1 MATTQ
6 HLVELLSKQTAKP
19 DTKLTG
25 DLVKY
30 FVDVFGSAK
39 NFSDRTSCL
48 VDPVGLGSMIKEED
62 EEKSFSDR
70 ATSSPES
77 RTSPL
82 SAPRLSPHGG
92 VSPTEKHI
100 SPNLLRSGS
109 PPTSP
114 GSISPRQSHH
124 GTKQVF
130 EEPSMEVVKY
140 VMGKRGGCQIVW
152 QGHRYTRD
160 RTRNDQTYWA
170 CVLKRPPYRCKGRI
184 STKRSFVT
192 SCTAHNHTHQTSKSQ
207 TARLIHQLKQKVQ
220 DSCNEADAPDIVL
233 SCLQEFKFNESSLN
247 EELPSFDTL
256 VKMCKRIVKN
266 RKKNEEDISVSMNE
280 NYTQK
285 LLNKLPGG
293 HFDFLLN
300 GNKPRPMDFE
310 SGDKRNS
317 ISDVT
322 PPSLSMSMSSLS
334 QATNQTPMD
343 TSDSLSL
350 RHSLANSGLGLRS
363 PLLANN
369 HHLNSSLPTPPCLLN
384 GLFPSSMPA
393 SNFTMVPLS
402 SFLPPTLSSAVRT
415 PSAFT
420 STSSSHASA
429 VTSSNT
435 LTTPAINLKI
445 SSAVTLSDPAVD
457 VTSVEARGGDRVTDN
472 TLPSHEALLKKGVSS
487 ITEIR
492 SYLDE
497 VEQLYRVRFLAGAV
511 VFVCNTGWFLMLA
524 FD

>member
-6 HLVELLSKQTAKP
+6 HLVDLLNKNTAKP

-30 FVDVFGSAK
+30 FVDVFGSTKTFA
-39 NFSDRTSCL
+39 DRTSCL
-48 VDPVGLGSMIKEED
+48 APMGLGSMIKEED
-62 EEKSFSDR
+62 EERSYSDR

-82 SAPRLSPHGG
+82 SVPQLSPHGG
-92 VSPTEKHI
+92 VSPTTQI
-100 SPNLLRSGS
+100 SPTLPPAS
-109 PPTSP
+109 PPLSP
-114 GSISPRQSHH
+114 GSISPQQSHH

-220 DSCNEADAPDIVL
+220 DSCNEAEAPDIVL

-266 RKKNEEDISVSMNE
+266 RKKNEEELSVSMNE

-293 HFDFLLN
+293 HLDFLLN
-300 GNKPRPMDFE
+300 GSKSLPMDFE
-310 SGDKRNS
+310 SADKR
-317 ISDVT
+317 SDIT
-322 PPSLSMSMSSLS
+322 PPSLTMSMSSLS

-369 HHLNSSLPTPPCLLN
+369 HHLNSTLPTPPGCLLN
-384 GLFPSSMPA
+384 GLFPGSMPA

-402 SFLPPTLSSAVRT
+402 TFLPPSLSSAGRT

-420 STSSSHASA
+420 STANPNSVSSSS
-429 VTSSNT
+429 T

-445 SSAVTLSDPAVD
+445 SSAVTLSDPTQEGEEV
-457 VTSVEARGGDRVTDN
+457 RGGETADKI
-472 TLPSHEALLKKGVSS
+472 LPSHETLLKRGVSS

-497 VEQLYRVRFLAGAV
+497 VEQLYRVRFSVEICTIFIAIN
-511 VFVCNTGWFLMLA
+511 FY
-524 FD
+524 

>member
-1 MATTQ
+1 MSLRFMATTQ
-6 HLVELLSKQTAKP
+6 HLVELLSKQSSKP

-30 FVDVFGSAK
+30 FVDVFGTAK

-48 VDPVGLGSMIKEED
+48 APIGLGATIKDEEED
-62 EEKSFSDR
+62 KSFTDR
-70 ATSSPES
+70 AASSPES
-77 RTSPL
+77 RTSPV
-82 SAPRLSPHGG
+82 SGARLSPLGG
-92 VSPTEKHI
+92 VSPTHLPLN
-100 SPNLLRSGS
+100 SSRLS
-109 PPTSP
+109 PPHMTGGLTTGTSPPISP
-114 GSISPRQSHH
+114 GSPTQSHH

-220 DSCNEADAPDIVL
+220 DSCTEAEAPDIVL

-266 RKKNEEDISVSMNE
+266 RKKNEEDLSATMNE
-280 NYTQK
+280 NYAQK
-285 LLNKLPGG
+285 LLNKLPGTQL
-293 HFDFLLN
+293 DFLL
-300 GNKPRPMDFE
+300 GVNKPVSMDFE
-310 SGDKRNS
+310 TGDKRS
-317 ISDVT
+317 ISSQ
-322 PPSLSMSMSSLS
+322 PPSMSMSLSSFS
-334 QATNQTPMD
+334 QASSQIPMD
-343 TSDSLSL
+343 TTDSLSL
-350 RHSLANSGLGLRS
+350 RHSLATSGLGLRS
-363 PLLANN
+363 PLLPNSP
-369 HHLNSSLPTPPCLLN
+369 HLSSTLPTNPLLN
-384 GLFPSSMPA
+384 GLFPSSP

-402 SFLPPTLSSAVRT
+402 TFLPPSLSTRT
-415 PSAFT
+415 PGSAFT
-420 STSSSHASA
+420 STSPISQPNV
-429 VTSSNT
+429 VTSSSM
-435 LTTPAINLKI
+435 NLRI
-445 SSAVTLSDPAVD
+445 SNPMTIGDPVPVD
-457 VTSVEARGGDRVTDN
+457 VTTLETKTDGIV
-472 TLPSHEALLKKGVSS
+472 PPHEVLLKKGVSS

-497 VEQLYRVRFLAGAV
+497 VEQLYRVRIFLGFVLLLNV
-511 VFVCNTGWFLMLA
+511 VWR
-524 FD
+524 

>member
-6 HLVELLSKQTAKP
+6 HLMELLSKQTAKP

-39 NFSDRTSCL
+39 NFADRTSCL
-48 VDPVGLGSMIKEED
+48 GPVGLSSMIKEED
-62 EEKSFSDR
+62 EDRSFLDR
-70 ATSSPES
+70 GTSSPES

-92 VSPTEKHI
+92 VSPSEKQI
-100 SPNLLRSGS
+100 TPPLPGGS
-109 PPTSP
+109 PPISP
-114 GSISPRQSHH
+114 GSLSPQQSHH

-266 RKKNEEDISVSMNE
+266 RKKNEEDLSVSMNE

-293 HFDFLLN
+293 NLDFLLN
-300 GNKPRPMDFE
+300 GSKPLPMDFDCSE
-310 SGDKRNS
+310 KRNS
-317 ISDVT
+317 ISDIT
-322 PPSLSMSMSSLS
+322 PPSMSMSTFS

-363 PLLANN
+363 PLLSSNP
-369 HHLNSSLPTPPCLLN
+369 HLNSTLPTPPCLLN
-384 GLFPSSMPA
+384 GLFPNTMTPSS
-393 SNFTMVPLS
+393 FTMVPLS
-402 SFLPPTLSSAVRT
+402 SFLPPTLTSAGRSA

-420 STSSSHASA
+420 STSSSLNTVS
-429 VTSSNT
+429 SSNHT

-445 SSAVTLSDPAVD
+445 SSAVTLSEPD
-457 VTSVEARGGDRVTDN
+457 VTTVEEKRSQVPAAPESGIS
-472 TLPSHEALLKKGVSS
+472 LPSHEALLKKGVSS

-497 VEQLYRVRFLAGAV
+497 VEQLYRVRFLIV
-511 VFVCNTGWFLMLA
+511 SLV
-524 FD
+524 

>member
-39 NFSDRTSCL
+39 NFADRTTCL
-48 VDPVGLGSMIKEED
+48 GQVGLGSMIKEENLD
-62 EEKSFSDR
+62 RSFIDR

-77 RTSPL
+77 RTSPP
-82 SAPRLSPHGG
+82 SVPRLSPHGEL
-92 VSPTEKHI
+92 SPPEKQITPTIPRNSPPI
-100 SPNLLRSGS
+100 SPA
-109 PPTSP
+109 
-114 GSISPRQSHH
+114 SISPQQSHH

-130 EEPSMEVVKY
+130 EEPSMECVKY

-220 DSCNEADAPDIVL
+220 DSYTEAEAPDIVL

-266 RKKNEEDISVSMNE
+266 RKKNEEDLSVSMNE
-280 NYTQK
+280 NYTQR
-285 LLNKLPGG
+285 LLNKLPTG

-300 GNKPRPMDFE
+300 GNKCLPMDFE
-310 SGDKRNS
+310 GSDKRNS
-317 ISDVT
+317 ISEVT
-322 PPSLSMSMSSLS
+322 PPSMSMASLS

-343 TSDSLSL
+343 TTDSLSL

-363 PLLANN
+363 PLLSNN
-369 HHLNSSLPTPPCLLN
+369 HHLNSTLPTPPCLLN
-384 GLFPSSMPA
+384 GLFPNSLPT

-402 SFLPPTLSSAVRT
+402 SFLPPTLSSVART

-420 STSSSHASA
+420 STSSSLPTA
-429 VTSSNT
+429 VSSSCN
-435 LTTPAINLKI
+435 TTPAINLKI

-457 VTSVEARGGDRVTDN
+457 VTSVEARSGEVAAN
-472 TLPSHEALLKKGVSS
+472 TLPSHEALLKRGVSS

-497 VEQLYRVRFLAGAV
+497 VEQLYRVRLRVG
-511 VFVCNTGWFLMLA
+511 
-524 FD
+524 